1 MGIKIQTAR
10 NVTPMIYAYTTPGVT
25 YHEGWIKIGYTE
37 RDVDKRIKEQLGTAR
52 IAYNL
57 EWKGNAIYDDGTGET
72 FDDKPFHAYLRRLGI
87 ANELEWFQIGGAE
100 SHKHFNDF
108 RQNRGVLKKL
118 TATPYNLRGEQV
130 QAISKTLNYLRGHA
144 GGEFL
149 WNAKP
154 RFGKTLA
161 TYDLCKRANAQSVL
175 IVTNRPAIANSWYK
189 DYVKFFGG
197 DTWLFV
203 SDVDALKGKPYVL
216 SRADLPKDTPYIEFV
231 SLQDL
236 KGSVYFGGKIDKL
249 AELTD
254 DNGWDILVVDE
265 AHEGIDTT
273 KTAVAFDRIKRR
285 FTLYLS
291 GTPFK
296 ALANNKFSSDAI
308 FNWTYADEQD
318 RKASWTDTETENPYA
333 ELPGLN
339 LYTYQMSEIVR
350 DEIQRGIELDG
361 TSIEYAF
368 DLNEFFATADNGKF
382 EYDSSVDKFL
392 DALTTQ
398 KKFPFSTPELR
409 EELRHTFWILN
420 RVDSAKALANK
431 LKAHPVFKSY
441 KVILAAGDGKLDD
454 DDANQKSFDK
464 VVKAIAKHERTIT
477 LSVGQLTTG
486 VTIPEWTGVLMLAN
500 MHSPALYVQAAFRA
514 QNPCM
519 FKRGG
524 KYLRKE
530 NAYVFDFDPARTLTI
545 YEAFANDLADN
556 TGGGRGDS
564 DTRKANV
571 RKLLN
576 FFPVIGEDEGGELIE
591 LDAEKVLSIPRK
603 IRAVEVVER
612 GFQSD
617 FLFQNISRVFNATAE
632 VIDIIAKLPAVSTEN
647 FQSEVRHAK
656 ETLYLDNDGEIALP
670 ADYVI
675 GQAVELFGE
684 KIYSVEGDTA
694 RAVKEG
700 LNAQIKST
708 LDTAQ
713 ISYGKDLTA
722 SERKKLEKQLKTA
735 ADTLVDRAF
744 KNHAIDKKTVADKT
758 TLTAAF
764 QEKLAEQIN
773 EFMKTAEETVVE
785 RVETAI
791 QERDKKPVEDDVR
804 DRLRGFSRTIPA
816 FLMAYGEID
825 NPATLA
831 TFDKIIPDDVFQEL
845 TGITLDEFRY
855 LRDVGKLFE
864 PVTFDDA
871 VKEFLNL
878 RGTLA
883 DYFDETHT
891 KDIFDYIPP
900 QRTNQIFTPKETVRH
915 MCDLLEAESPGCF
928 DDPNKKFFD
937 LYMKSGLFVAEIVK
951 RLYRSPK
958 LKALFPT
965 KAERLRHIFIA
976 QVYGL
981 APTEIIYR
989 IATNYILG
997 CGIDI
1002 DTHNLRKANALD
1014 AAKADKLNELL
1025 EENFI
1030 MINFDASPLRDV
1042 LPILKRGLKIDTL
1055 PTPRALKSDAE
1066 KLLRTRTNAEVF
1078 TPSHVVK
1085 YMVDALDDGQIDS
1098 RWLEIACGE
1107 APFITNRY
1115 DAESGEDIPTA
1126 DRAGILDRK
1135 LRLAKNFDE
1144 ASHAVQSVYGYD
1156 IQADS
1161 LLIARANVLLTFAE
1175 YVKDFSTAELK
1186 DIAEIIR
1193 SNFWHFDAL
1202 NPPPRQINLFDDV
1215 TDWNSGDSFLVSG
1228 DKFDFVIGNP
1238 PYQDETENNGRQPPV
1253 YDKFMEAAY
1262 KISEKTVLITPAR
1275 FLFNQGGTTKDFNQR
1290 MLSDPHLKVL
1300 EYEPDASKY
1309 FKGVDIKGGVAITLH
1324 DETQNF
1330 GAIGTFTKY
1339 GEINYIQ
1346 RKVCVDNPN
1355 FCPLNKIIH
1364 TPIAYKL
1371 SDKFFTEH
1379 PELICKLY
1387 KPDDNA
1393 LRTNIFERLAGIFF
1407 DAKPD
1412 DGNDYIQ
1419 VLGLSNSKRIYK
1431 WIRRDY
1437 VTAPSL
1443 IDKHK
1448 VFIPESNGAGTF
1460 GEELSSPLIGEPAQG
1475 CTQTFITVGAFDT
1488 AAEAEA
1494 CLSYIK
1500 SKFARVMLGIL
1511 KVTQHNPPATWAKV
1525 PMQDFNP
1532 ATSDIDWSGDIDA
1545 QLYRKYGLDAT
1556 EIEFIETHVKA
1567 MT

>member
-1 MGIKIQTAR
+1 MGIKIKTAR
-10 NVTPMIYAYTTPGVT
+10 NVTPMIYAYSTPDVISNA
-25 YHEGWIKIGYTE
+25 GWIKIGYTE
-37 RDVDKRIKEQLGTAR
+37 RDVDTRIKEQLGTAR

-57 EWKGNAIYDDGTGET
+57 EWQGNAIYDDGTGDT
-72 FDDKPFHAYLRRLGI
+72 FNDKPFHEYLRKLGI
-87 ANELEWFQIGGAE
+87 ANELEWFQIGGEE
-100 SHKHFNDF
+100 SLKHFNDF

-118 TATPYNLRGEQV
+118 TATPYNLRGEQA
-130 QAISKTLNYLRGHA
+130 QAVSKTLDYLRGHD

-161 TYDLCKRANAQSVL
+161 TYDLCKRAEAQSVL

-189 DYVKFFGG
+189 DYVKFCGG
-197 DTWLFV
+197 GKWLFV
-203 SDVDALKGKPYVL
+203 SDVDALKGKPFVI

-236 KGSVYFGGKIDKL
+236 KGSKYFGGELPKL
-249 AELTD
+249 AEVADMT
-254 DNGWDILVVDE
+254 WDILVVDE
-265 AHEGIDTT
+265 AHEGVDTF
-273 KTAVAFDRIKRR
+273 KTDIAFDRIKRR
-285 FTLYLS
+285 FTLHLS

-296 ALANNKFSSDAI
+296 ALANNKFSADAI
-308 FNWTYADEQD
+308 YNWTYADEQE
-318 RKASWTDTETENPYA
+318 RKANWADVNVENPYA
-333 ELPGLN
+333 ELPSLN

-350 DEIQRGIELDG
+350 EELKRGVDLDG
-361 TSIEYAF
+361 TSAEYAF
-368 DLNEFFATADNGKF
+368 DLNEFFATDKGKF
-382 EYDSSVDKFL
+382 VYDSSVDKFL
-392 DALTTQ
+392 DALTAQ
-398 KKFPFSTPELR
+398 KKFPFSTSELR
-409 EELRHTFWILN
+409 EELRHTFWLLN
-420 RVDSAKALANK
+420 RVDSAKALAAK
-431 LKAHPVFKSY
+431 LKAHPVFKDY
-441 KVILAAGDGKLDD
+441 KIILAAGDGKIDD

-464 VVKAIAKHERTIT
+464 VVKAIAKHSRTIT

-545 YEAFANDLADN
+545 YEAFANDLA
-556 TGGGRGDS
+556 GGGRGDS
-564 DTRKANV
+564 ETRKANV
-571 RKLLN
+571 SKLLN
-576 FFPVIGEDEGGELIE
+576 FFPVIGEDEDGELIE
-591 LDAEKVLSIPRK
+591 LDAEKILSVPRK

-632 VIDIIAKLPAVSTEN
+632 VIDIIAKLPAVSAEN
-647 FQSEVRHAK
+647 FQSEVRNAK
-656 ETLYLDNDGEIALP
+656 ETLYLDSDGEIALP
-670 ADYVI
+670 SDYVI

-713 ISYGKDLTA
+713 ISYGKEFTS
-722 SERKKLEKQLKTA
+722 SERKKLERQLKTA
-735 ADTLVDRAF
+735 ADILVDKAF
-744 KNHAIDKKTVADKT
+744 KNHEIDKKTVADKT
-758 TLTAAF
+758 ALTAAF

-791 QERDKKPVEDDVR
+791 QERDKNSVEDDVR

-825 NPATLA
+825 NPVTLA
-831 TFDKIIPDDVFQEL
+831 TFDKIIPDAVFSEL

-855 LRDVGKLFE
+855 LRDVGKLFD

-871 VKEFLNL
+871 VKVFLNL
-878 RGTLA
+878 RRKLA
-883 DYFDETHT
+883 DYFDETNA

-928 DDPNKKFFD
+928 DDPNKKFVD
-937 LYMKSGLFVAEIVK
+937 LYMKSGLFIAEIVK

-989 IATNYILG
+989 IAANYILG

-1002 DTHNLRKANALD
+1002 NSHNLHKANALD
-1014 AAKADKLNELL
+1014 TAKADKLNELL
-1025 EENFI
+1025 EENF
-1030 MINFDASPLRDV
+1030 MINFDAPPLRDV
-1042 LPILKRGLKIDTL
+1042 LPILKRGLKIDTF

-1115 DAESGEDIPTA
+1115 DAESGEDIPYA

-1135 LRLAKNFDE
+1135 LRRIPANVDKFTW
-1144 ASHAVQSVYGYD
+1144 ASRAVQSVYGYEL
-1156 IQADS
+1156 QVDS
-1161 LLIARANVLLTFAE
+1161 LLIARANVLMTFAE
-1175 YVKDFSTAELK
+1175 YVKDFSTAEL
-1186 DIAEIIR
+1186 DQIAEIISR
-1193 SNFWHFDAL
+1193 NFWRFDAL

-1215 TDWNSGDSFLVSG
+1215 TDWNTGDSFLVSG

-1238 PYQDETENNGRQPPV
+1238 PYQEETENNGRQPPV

-1262 KISEKTVLITPAR
+1262 KVGEKTVLITPAR
-1275 FLFNQGGTTKDFNQR
+1275 FLFNQGGTAKDFNQR
-1290 MLSDPHLKVL
+1290 MLNDPHLKVL

-1309 FKGVDIKGGVAITLH
+1309 FKGVDIKGGVAITLR
-1324 DETQNF
+1324 DETRDF

-1339 GEINYIQ
+1339 AELNAIQ
-1346 RKVCVDNPN
+1346 KKVCVNNPD
-1355 FCPLNKIIH
+1355 FHLLNKIIH

-1371 SDKFFTEH
+1371 SDKFFAEH

-1393 LRTNIFERLAGIFF
+1393 LRTNIFERLTEIFF

-1412 DGNDYIQ
+1412 DGNNYIQ
-1419 VLGLSNSKRIYK
+1419 VLGLSNSKRTYK

-1437 VTAPSL
+1437 VTAPAL
-1443 IDKHK
+1443 IGKHK

-1475 CTQTFITVGAFDT
+1475 CTQTFITVGGFDT

-1494 CLSYIK
+1494 CLSYVK

-1532 ATSDIDWSGDIDA
+1532 ATSDIDWRGDIDG
-1545 QLYRKYGLDAT
+1545 QLYRKYALDAT

-1567 MT
+1567 M